1 VIIEINSFMLFY
13 LLEKKFNLA
22 YVNDCQGAL
31 VHSPLI
37 LETDRLDKNYVYIT
51 DDPEKLRG
59 VKRFAP
65 CAILLTGPAAEYDL
79 SPSFQDCDI
88 ACIEDRIPAVQ
99 ALQTV
104 YALFLDLLCWD
115 MRLNNASLEGAEYCK
130 MFKIIREFYDRPLI
144 LHDRNFF
151 NIACTRDFYD
161 YVRES
166 AGNREQIPIELVN
179 DFVMDASG
187 EHNLFELRKP
197 FICPP
202 HDGGKQWICCNIF
215 NDNYFQGR
223 LVSIYDR
230 KSANVNGQLDLLA
243 HCCGYIGRVFIH
255 RLKDMIEKK
264 QKDPLHE
271 LIRSYI
277 LDSKDVMEKE
287 LAAVL
292 QDSDWQTGDSYSL
305 ALFHISDKAEY
316 DSWSAYVCRQLE
328 SVIPKSGAVM
338 AAPFIVWVINDRF
351 QKSPRNRYGDF
362 DKLIPDLVQKF
373 SWKVGISN
381 KMDRF
386 TDLRD
391 GYKQADAA
399 LQLGRKKNI
408 RQGYYRFSDCI
419 VDYIMDRA
427 AGELSAGN
435 LLHPGIS
442 ALLNYDRKN
451 GTEYLKTIRYYTNAR
466 YNMTIAASQMPVHRL
481 TFLRRLE
488 KIREIAPIN
497 FEDPDELLHVQ
508 LSLKLLD
515 TL

>member
-1 VIIEINSFMLFY
+1 MEINSFMLFY
-13 LLEKKFNLA
+13 LLEKKFTLN
-22 YVNDCQGAL
+22 YITECQGAP
-31 VHSPLI
+31 VHSPLL
-37 LETDRLDKNYVYIT
+37 LETDRLSENYVYIT
-51 DDPEKLRG
+51 DDPERLRN

-65 CAILLTGPAAEYDL
+65 CAILLTGPAAEYEL
-79 SPSFQDCDI
+79 SPSFQDCDV
-88 ACIEDRIPAVQ
+88 ACVEDRLPAVQ
-99 ALQTV
+99 ALQIV
-104 YALFLDLLCWD
+104 YALFLDLLSWD
-115 MRLNNASLEGAEYCK
+115 MRLNNASLEGAEYGK
-130 MFKIIREFYDRPLI
+130 MFKIIREAYDMPLI

-151 NIACTRDFYD
+151 NIAYTGDFYD
-161 YVRES
+161 FVRD
-166 AGNREQIPIELVN
+166 AGDSREQIPIELVN
-179 DFVMDASG
+179 DFVTDESE
-187 EHNLFELRKP
+187 EHNLFELRNP
-197 FICPP
+197 FIYPP
-202 HDGGKQWICCNIF
+202 HEGGKQWICCNIF

-223 LVSIYDR
+223 LVAIYDR

-243 HCCGYIGRVFIH
+243 HYCGYIGRVFIH
-255 RLKDMIEKK
+255 HSKDMVEKK

-277 LDSKDVMEKE
+277 LESKDIVERE

-292 QDSDWQTGDSYSL
+292 NDSDWQTGDKYFL
-305 ALFHISDKAEY
+305 ALFHIPDKAEY
-316 DSWSAYVCRQLE
+316 SSWSAYVCRQLE

-351 QKSPRNRYGDF
+351 QKGPRNKYGDF
-362 DKLIPDLVQKF
+362 HKLIPDLVQKF
-373 SWKVGISN
+373 SWKAGISN
-381 KMDRF
+381 KMDSF
-386 TDLRD
+386 MELRN

-408 RQGYYRFSDCI
+408 RQGYYRFADCI

-427 AGELSAGN
+427 AGELSADN
-435 LLHPGIS
+435 LLHPGVS

-451 GTEYLKTIRYYTNAR
+451 GTEYLKTVRYYANAR